1 MRASDGTKPP
11 DSFLDKQGGGQGGN
25 NGGSGSGGNSGNSNR
40 NNAAGRGGKDNGR
53 DNNRNGGRGGEK
65 RDNNNFR
72 NNNDNRGGMD
82 NKGGKSQS
90 GNTINTGNG
99 GGMRGNNPEDRRG
112 DKGGDKSLLGKRK
125 DKDDYSSAPSASK
138 VFVGGLDYN
147 LTEDDFRKHF
157 ETKFG
162 PVKAAQIVRDANSGQ
177 SKGFGFVTF

>member
-125 DKDDYSSAPSASK
+125 DKDVYSTAPSASK

-147 LTEDDFRKHF
+147 LTADDFREHF
-157 ETKFG
+157 EGQFG